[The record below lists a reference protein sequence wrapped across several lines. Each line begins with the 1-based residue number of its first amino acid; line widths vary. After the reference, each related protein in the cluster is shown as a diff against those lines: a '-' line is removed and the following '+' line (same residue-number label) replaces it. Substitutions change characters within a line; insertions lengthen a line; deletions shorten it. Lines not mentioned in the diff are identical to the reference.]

1 MNKPRDLD
9 PLTDVAVEHVSPGV
23 MVHKPGDFV
32 TGCGQPMWAMQR
44 PLPSAGHMEALCG
57 DFCEDCWPHENTW
70 EHLLALA
77 YPSRFR
83 TADINAP
90 GDRHIN
96 TSYASADVSTNRRS
110 RP

>member
-9 PLTDVAVEHVSPGV
+9 PLTDVAVEHVSPGA

-44 PLPSAGHMEALCG
+44 PLPSAGHMEALSG
-57 DFCEDCWPHENTW
+57 HWCEQGCWPHESTW
-70 EHLLALA
+70 EHLVELA
-77 YPSRFR
+77 YPKRFR

-90 GDRHIN
+90 GGRHIN
-96 TSYASADVSTNRRS
+96 TSYASATNERS